1 MAAYRWV
8 GVDAEPVDILAV
20 VILGV
25 AFLRGLFRGLIRE
38 TFSVAALGGACVVIK
53 LFAAPLGVKLGT
65 ASQGQIGTVIAPW
78 IAGAVLGA
86 LAITTTVTVGRLL
99 RRGSRWA
106 GLGWIDRVGGG
117 ILGTA
122 EGALVVS
129 ILLVLASTL
138 MGPTSPTLVAS
149 RSYSVLETVQ
159 GFARDGSWS
168 ELAIDVAA
176 PPPSSSRRARR

>member
-1 MAAYRWV
+1 M

-78 IAGAVLGA
+78 IAGAILGA
-86 LAITTTVTVGRLL
+86 IAITTTVTVGRLL

-106 GLGWIDRVGGG
+106 GLGWVDRVGGG

-138 MGPTSPTLVAS
+138 MGPTSPMLVAS
-149 RSYSVLETVQ
+149 RSYNVLETVQ
-159 GFARDGSWS
+159 GFAQSDASWS

-176 PPPSSSRRARR
+176 PPP